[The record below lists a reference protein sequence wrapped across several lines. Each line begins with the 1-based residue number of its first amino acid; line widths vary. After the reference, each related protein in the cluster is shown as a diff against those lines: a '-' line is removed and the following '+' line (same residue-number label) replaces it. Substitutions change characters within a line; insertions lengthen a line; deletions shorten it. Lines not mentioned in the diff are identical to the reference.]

1 MYSHGYVS
9 QDERTRGDLGEG
21 TRRERCN
28 TVLESRVGGGGGE
41 GEREK
46 EMEIGLGGEKR
57 RKWERENVK
66 V

>member
-21 TRRERCN
+21 IRRERCN
-28 TVLESRVGGGGGE
+28 TVLESRVGGVGE

-46 EMEIGLGGEKR
+46 EMEIGR
-57 RKWERENVK
+57 AHV
-66 V
+66 